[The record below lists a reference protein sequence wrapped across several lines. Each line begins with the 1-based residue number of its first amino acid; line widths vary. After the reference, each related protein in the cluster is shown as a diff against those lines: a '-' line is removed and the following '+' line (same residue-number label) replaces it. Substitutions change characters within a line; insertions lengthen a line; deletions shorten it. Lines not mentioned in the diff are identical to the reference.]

1 MKIKQ
6 LFPAERLKCIILE
19 KNKKNTKK
27 NIIMLY
33 NM

>member
-6 LFPAERLKCIILE
+6 LFHKSRLKCIILE
-19 KNKKNTKK
+19 ENKKNTKK